1 MARHTAPPS
10 SSSSSSSS
18 PLPPLTPSASPSPAA
33 TSSAPSGPSLP
44 TSPLAYK
51 SVGGGANSG
60 GNGEG
65 TDGGG
70 SNDGGNGEGTDGGGS
85 NDGGNGEGTD
95 GGGSNDGGNGG
106 DDDDRLAERLEA
118 QAVLLRHSAGRIRG
132 LSRQVAAQEAKRRRL
147 VAGLEALLE
156 EARAPTEKGKNKA

>member
-51 SVGGGANSG
+51 SVGGGANS
-60 GNGEG
+60 
-65 TDGGG
+65 
-70 SNDGGNGEGTDGGGS
+70 
-85 NDGGNGEGTD
+85 GGNGEGTD